1 MKHSVLL
8 SALFAVLVYCGC
20 KSNSTSTPPGPTIVI
35 PNDSSSWLL
44 QNTHVDSTGKTT
56 KIDTSKRVVV
66 ATNMTYG
73 GYSDVVMTVET
84 NLRTKVADTVYLRYL
99 SNGDISRSSS
109 PAIDPELQHWFTV
122 PYASQG
128 AQSVFFG
135 GPTTNLGFTH
145 DTVSF
150 VASYVGTENDTVG
163 SDIYPAVVISSTT
176 WQHATSPT
184 KDSLSTITQTNS
196 FIPTK
201 GIFGNHIVQSNQ
213 INGKSVI
220 HNQQKLIGV
229 NLK

>member
-1 MKHSVLL
+1 V
-8 SALFAVLVYCGC
+8 
-20 KSNSTSTPPGPTIVI
+20 IVI
-35 PNDSSSWLL
+35 PNVGSNWLL

-56 KIDTSKRVVV
+56 KIDTSTRVVA
-66 ATNMTYG
+66 ATNMSYA
-73 GYSDVVMTVET
+73 GYTDVVMTVET
-84 NLRTKVADTVYLRYL
+84 NLRTNVADTIYLRYL

-109 PAIDPELQHWFTV
+109 PAIDPQLQHWFTV

-128 AQSVFFG
+128 GQSVTFG
-135 GPTTNLGFTH
+135 GATTNLGYTH
-145 DTVSF
+145 DTISF
-150 VASYVGTENDTVG
+150 NATYAGTENDTVG

-176 WQHATSPT
+176 WQHATSAL

-201 GIFGNHIVQSNQ
+201 GIFGNHVVSSNV
-213 INGKSVI
+213 INGKSVN